1 MNEVKSIRMMKKGIV
16 MCSYMNRA
24 LLAKRKF
31 RTMRAGSLKILSRE
45 ADSWEVDCK
54 VSDAVYMRIVGRPD
68 IASRRFSSQ
77 YEVGDRLYVKE
88 TFRYANFMLGCGG
101 CACGVEYKADG
112 KIYFNKKASKFAGK
126 KENKDKKGQHAKWRP
141 SIFMPKW
148 ATRIFMTVTKV
159 TVQRPQELMPEEC
172 EVEGITGKTLSTPVR
187 GQPYGIYS
195 CDNGLNYSTPIEAF
209 EALWN
214 SLHGEGSYDRNEW
227 CFVYYWK
234 NIEIKGD

>member
-1 MNEVKSIRMMKKGIV
+1 MADKGIV

-88 TFRYANFMLGCGG
+88 A
-101 CACGVEYKADG
+101 YKIFDVKNRQVTGMYLADRTG
-112 KIYFNKKASKFAGK
+112 IEAKLSKS
-126 KENKDKKGQHAKWRP
+126 EWDKWRRRDYP
-141 SIFMPKW
+141 HKATSGRFMYKSL
-148 ATRIFMTVTKV
+148 ARIFMTVTKV
-159 TVQRPQELMPEEC
+159 TVQRPQELTNEEC
-172 EVEGITGKTLSTPVR
+172 IAEGIYGHEEQFGKYYNLQT
-187 GQPYGIYS
+187 IYAAFPEK
-195 CDNGLNYSTPIEAF
+195 GGGFTTAKEAF
-209 EALWN
+209 ECLWD

-227 CFVYYWK
+227 CFVYHWK